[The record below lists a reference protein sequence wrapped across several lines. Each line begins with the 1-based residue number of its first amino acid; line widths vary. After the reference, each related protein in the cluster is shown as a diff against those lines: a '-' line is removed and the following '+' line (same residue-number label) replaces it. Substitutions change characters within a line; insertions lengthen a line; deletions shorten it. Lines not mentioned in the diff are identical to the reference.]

1 MSFYTSNLFA
11 FVAINTLFVFVNS
24 RGRQPSHEDEI
35 PKKDDTQDSQR
46 TLRQLKTRFLPVY
59 LLVNGADWL
68 QGAYI
73 YPIYKETKKL
83 PEEVVAALFMTGF
96 ISAAVTASFTGILA
110 DRFGRRLACLT
121 FCIIYSL
128 SCYSLLFNNLAVL
141 FIGRC
146 LGGCSATLMYTVFES
161 WLVTEFH
168 HALPDEPSVSLSN
181 LFGTMTTL
189 NSVVAIAC
197 GIISEF
203 SIDITGTQTAPFGV
217 SVGCLILAFV
227 AIFQCWGE
235 NYGSIQPSAERG
247 EGLLEQQEPPVV
259 HFWQRILRDPK
270 ILSLSLTSGVFEGAM
285 YIFIFFKFPA
295 LKFAHE
301 GSGSTT
307 ELAFGLIFAI
317 LMCSLMLGSML
328 HTFVTS
334 AKMSIPHPKLLI
346 YTLSAASLC
355 FAIPVVVR
363 DEKVTFWC
371 FCAFEV
377 CCGIYFPSV
386 ARQRERLIE
395 DGIRAQMYGLMRI
408 PLNVFVVAVLATTRE
423 GKRLDPNHKVY
434 L

>member
-1 MSFYTSNLFA
+1 
-11 FVAINTLFVFVNS
+11 
-24 RGRQPSHEDEI
+24 
-35 PKKDDTQDSQR
+35 
-46 TLRQLKTRFLPVY
+46 
-59 LLVNGADWL
+59 
-68 QGAYI
+68 
-73 YPIYKETKKL
+73 
-83 PEEVVAALFMTGF
+83 
-96 ISAAVTASFTGILA
+96 
-110 DRFGRRLACLT
+110 
-121 FCIIYSL
+121 
-128 SCYSLLFNNLAVL
+128 
-141 FIGRC
+141 
-146 LGGCSATLMYTVFES
+146 
-161 WLVTEFH
+161 
-168 HALPDEPSVSLSN
+168 
-181 LFGTMTTL
+181 
-189 NSVVAIAC
+189 
-197 GIISEF
+197 
-203 SIDITGTQTAPFGV
+203 
-217 SVGCLILAFV
+217 
-227 AIFQCWGE
+227 
-235 NYGSIQPSAERG
+235 
-247 EGLLEQQEPPVV
+247 
-259 HFWQRILRDPK
+259 
-270 ILSLSLTSGVFEGAM
+270 M

-301 GSGSTT
+301 GSGSTTGWSYLVNGQCLSALRTDSLT